1 MRRAAVPLAFLLACA
16 APAGGADAP
25 APAAPPPA
33 VVAGDVAEDT
43 TWTGT
48 VVLDRR
54 VRVAE
59 GATLRIARGTRVVV
73 PWAAQH
79 AAGAARPGLEVLGG
93 LDAAGD
99 TAAPIRFEP
108 EARPPGERERRGR
121 AWLGIVVFPGSSR
134 PVRLS
139 HVLVAD
145 ADAGLQPG
153 RGDVAVTDCAFHGC
167 DSGVGVGVLW
177 DGRDRVIRTLRDVAP
192 RLEGCRFGACHVGV
206 TVELEARPAL
216 VRCVFH
222 RCHAGVANQRT
233 GNVYPMTGLGPF
245 VERCEFLGCGTAV
258 QGASRVTH
266 SIFEGNGL
274 VFAGSSFGERLDALV
289 DRFVRGRNLF
299 GENKQLVRSDV
310 PVGDDATFATP
321 RRRGALPDVLGPDDL
336 LGPLDVHLG
345 LAPGSPGLGA
355 AADGGDLGAFGADGA
370 TRGRAGLASPTP
382 GLGVPRLLALG
393 PPSPGLLDAL
403 PALAADVA
411 KRARVAGDVEG
422 DASWAVVEAT
432 ELEDDEASRRAAA
445 TSPGTRVLLATFTA
459 AEAGRASLRIA
470 WDGTLE
476 AWWDGEPVA
485 TPARARR
492 FEPDDVIKR
501 VNVRKG
507 ANALLLRHT
516 PRATTGRLVVRLRA
530 VEGDGAPAG
539 IEAAAVV
546 RPGGAAARAAVT
558 GATLTREK
566 GRDGKPTGRAVL
578 RIALAG
584 PVHWREVG
592 DRARY
597 RLLDAKGEAFDLA
610 AAPLHYRPAE
620 KALVFTLPAAP
631 PSGAWRL
638 VVDGLR
644 RPDGSAFPE
653 PGVTVALRG
662 P

>member
-1 MRRAAVPLAFLLACA
+1 MRRAALPLALLAGLA
-16 APAGGADAP
+16 ASPARAGDGP
-25 APAAPPPA
+25 APDGPPRTFA
-33 VVAGDVAEDT
+33 SDVAEDT
-43 TWTGT
+43 TWGGT

-59 GATLRIARGTRVVV
+59 GATLRILPGTRVVV

-79 AAGAARPGLEVLGG
+79 AVGEARPGLEVLGG
-93 LDAAGD
+93 LDATGD
-99 TAAPIRFEP
+99 AAAPVRFEP
-108 EARPPGERERRGR
+108 EARPPGQRERRGR
-121 AWLGIVVFPGSSR
+121 AWLGIVVFPGSAR
-134 PVRLS
+134 PARLS

-153 RGDVAVTDCAFHGC
+153 RGDVTVTDCVFHGC

-177 DGRDRVIRTLRDVAP
+177 DGRDRVIRQLRDVAP

-206 TVELEARPAL
+206 TVEIAARPAL
-216 VRCVFH
+216 TRCVFH
-222 RCHAGVANQRT
+222 ACRSGVANERV
-233 GNVYPMTGLGPF
+233 GIVYPMTSLGAY
-245 VERCEFLGCGTAV
+245 VDRCEFLGCGTAV

-274 VFAGSSFGERLDALV
+274 VFAGSGFGERLDAII

-299 GENKQLVRSDV
+299 GANKELVRSDV
-310 PVGDDATFATP
+310 PVGEDALFATP
-321 RRRGALPDVLGPDDL
+321 RRRGAVPSALGPDDL
-336 LGPLDVHLG
+336 LGPLEATLG
-345 LAPGSPGLGA
+345 LAPGSPGVGD

-382 GLGVPRLLALG
+382 GLGVPRFLALG

-403 PALAADVA
+403 PALAQDVA
-411 KRARVAGDVEG
+411 RRARVAGDAEG
-422 DASWAVVEAT
+422 DATWAVLEAEEVEG
-432 ELEDDEASRRAAA
+432 EEASRKAAA
-445 TSPGTRVLLATFTA
+445 RATGTRVLLATFTA
-459 AEAGRASLRIA
+459 SEAGRASLRIA

-492 FEPDDVIKR
+492 FRADDVIRR
-501 VNVRKG
+501 VTLVKG
-507 ANALLLRHT
+507 VNALLLRHT
-516 PRATTGRLVVRLRA
+516 PRVTTGRLVVRLRRE
-530 VEGDGAPAG
+530 EGDGEPPGVTPAPTSRA
-539 IEAAAVV
+539 ERA
-546 RPGGAAARAAVT
+546 PARAAVT
-558 GATLTREK
+558 GAAWTREK
-566 GRDGKPTGRAVL
+566 GRDGKPTGKVVL
-578 RIALAG
+578 RIALSG

-610 AAPLHYRPAE
+610 DAPLHYRPAE

-631 PSGAWRL
+631 PAGAWRL
-638 VVDGLR
+638 VVEGLR
-644 RPDGSAFPE
+644 RPDGSAFAE
-653 PGVTVALRG
+653 DRVTVALRG